1 MSWMNYLSTQCGHFK
16 RCVALADAES
26 LCACM
31 CVGWGYLFVVAC
43 VQTPLALAAKAGCVP
58 AVKMLI
64 AAGANIDHKD
74 DDVEVGT
81 R

>member
-1 MSWMNYLSTQCGHFK
+1 MYDELDELSVNAVRSFQKMCCLGCRSVRVYVCGAGV
-16 RCVALADAES
+16 CV
-26 LCACM
+26 
-31 CVGWGYLFVVAC
+31 FVAC
-43 VQTPLALAAKAGCVP
+43 VQTPLSLAAKAGCVP